1 MFLKRAAFLL
11 CGLLIAAVISVVPA
25 GASVTATGTLAVTAT
40 VAASINMVFDS
51 DASGVTLTGSGSNAA
66 TLAFGTVQ
74 AYGGTVATGASRS
87 VNGTTDYTYS
97 SPFDVKV
104 TKANSSSANYTL
116 DASLNSSD
124 STNTWA
130 VDSVTLTTSAQHVTT
145 TGTYGSDQSHTL
157 SLTIPFSEA
166 DATAISNTVN
176 FTATAN

>member
-1 MFLKRAAFLL
+1 MKRAYFALPAIVA
-11 CGLLIAAVISVVPA
+11 GLVLAALPASAAVT
-25 GASVTATGTLAVTAT
+25 ASGTLSVTAT
-40 VAASINMVFDS
+40 VAASINMVFDT
-51 DASGVTLTGSGSNAA
+51 DASGVSLTGSGSNAA

-74 AYGGTVATGASRS
+74 AYGGTVPTGATRT

-116 DASLNSSD
+116 DASLNASD
-124 STNTWA
+124 STNTWK
-130 VDSVTLTTSAQHVTT
+130 VDTVSLTTSPQHVTT
-145 TGTYGSDQSHTL
+145 TGTYGSDQSHVL
-157 SLTIPFSEA
+157 YLAIPFSEA